1 MSGFKLDKSMVLP
14 IFPLFI
20 RLIIYIIPDLSAKGQ
35 THLFLPNQLVSPSQ
49 MILVYTRFLFLYFVQ
64 ENKISKNR
72 EADKKKQMG
81 KYKRIVTHFNKN
93 KILF

>member
-1 MSGFKLDKSMVLP
+1 
-14 IFPLFI
+14 
-20 RLIIYIIPDLSAKGQ
+20 
-35 THLFLPNQLVSPSQ
+35 

-93 KILF
+93 KILKYKT